1 MERDHQIMISEMRMR
16 VKKNLLDGISL
27 SAGVLGSCV
36 SHAAQDSIAEEP
48 VPSGFACGLLSPLA
62 AARLTG

>member
-36 SHAAQDSIAEEP
+36 SHAAQDSIAEE
-48 VPSGFACGLLSPLA
+48 SGFACGLLSPL
-62 AARLTG
+62 RRRG